1 MQQPSQLLEI
11 ISEFENLFHSV
22 FWQDFIFIFEKVAR
36 WKKRLCVTY
45 SKIWIFPPRTESQAF
60 VLVFVRKKNEFLT
73 AKHWLSWLSVTQKLR
88 RTVLKKVNTDWQEKR
103 IQILL
108 YVYYPYRRYSQQL
121 TFKHFFKTK
130 EHEKMNDPSE
140 TISTHCAHKI
150 ISGVQKKRRKK
161 KLRTIII
168 SAFWE
173 LLRSYVQSALLG
185 PFPDMKVWIVPC
197 SVIKKTRYFNFLL
210 GAVNFGFEMRED
222 FTV

>member
-1 MQQPSQLLEI
+1 MFTIPIVDILNSLLSNI
-11 ISEFENLFHSV
+11 
-22 FWQDFIFIFEKVAR
+22 
-36 WKKRLCVTY
+36 
-45 SKIWIFPPRTESQAF
+45 
-60 VLVFVRKKNEFLT
+60 
-73 AKHWLSWLSVTQKLR
+73 
-88 RTVLKKVNTDWQEKR
+88 
-103 IQILL
+103 
-108 YVYYPYRRYSQQL
+108 
-121 TFKHFFKTK
+121 FFKTK

-222 FTV
+222 FVFYSINWPLTVLINKTSKKGTNCQLKLQKMPKMSRQSPDCKQKLGLSLLNFK